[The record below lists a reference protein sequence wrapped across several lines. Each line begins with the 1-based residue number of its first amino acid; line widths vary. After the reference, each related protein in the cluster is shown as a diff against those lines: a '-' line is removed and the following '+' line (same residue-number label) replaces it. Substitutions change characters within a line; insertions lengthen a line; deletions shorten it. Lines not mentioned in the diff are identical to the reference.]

1 MKKQVLSIAGIIVAT
16 TLVNASAMPMGDS
29 MMMHTNTSSM
39 MSANLSINN
48 NLKMGSMGDDVM
60 SLQTFLE
67 SKGHL
72 TMPQGLAKGYFGK
85 LTQRALIRYQSS
97 VGLPATGYYGAM
109 TRAKMNAG
117 MGMSSDNTMSGGSM
131 MAKEDGVMVGGALMV
146 ANKDIVDN
154 AVNANNVTTVVAAV
168 KAAGLVDTL
177 KSAGPFTVF
186 APTNSAFA
194 ALPAGTVATLLLPE
208 NKATLIDILTYH
220 VVAGRYTSSD
230 LTDGLV
236 LKTVEGKTLKFKK
249 VNGQL
254 MINGKAIIETANVI
268 SSNGV
273 THVINSVLMPGDAQY
288 VGAGVEVGG
297 ALMVAN
303 KDIVDNALSASN
315 VTTVVAAVKAAGLV
329 DTLKSAGPFTV
340 FAPTNSAF
348 AALPAGTV
356 ATLLLPENKA
366 KLAGIL
372 TYHVVAGAYTTKDL
386 YDGQSLKTVQGQS
399 LAVSK
404 KNGIVTINGAAI
416 IETPNVIS
424 SNGVTHVINSVLL
437 PQ

>member
-16 TLVNASAMPMGDS
+16 TLVNASAMS
-29 MMMHTNTSSM
+29 MEESTTMRSDASSM
-39 MSANLSINN
+39 VTTHLSTGSNLM
-48 NLKMGSMGDDVM
+48 LGSMGDDVM

-85 LTQRALIRYQSS
+85 LTKRALIRYQAS
-97 VGLPATGYYGAM
+97 VGLPATGYFGAM
-109 TRAKMNAG
+109 TRAKMSVG
-117 MGMSSDNTMSGGSM
+117 MGMSSEHSMSGDSM
-131 MAKEDGVMVGGALMV
+131 MKKEDGVMVGGALMV

-194 ALPAGTVATLLLPE
+194 ALPAGTVA
-208 NKATLIDILTYH
+208 
-220 VVAGRYTSSD
+220 S
-230 LTDGLV
+230 
-236 LKTVEGKTLKFKK
+236 
-249 VNGQL
+249 
-254 MINGKAIIETANVI
+254 
-268 SSNGV
+268 
-273 THVINSVLMPGDAQY
+273 
-288 VGAGVEVGG
+288 
-297 ALMVAN
+297 
-303 KDIVDNALSASN
+303 
-315 VTTVVAAVKAAGLV
+315 
-329 DTLKSAGPFTV
+329 
-340 FAPTNSAF
+340 
-348 AALPAGTV
+348 
-356 ATLLLPENKA
+356 LLLPENKA

-372 TYHVVAGAYTTKDL
+372 TYHVVAGAYTVKDL
-386 YDGQSLKTVQGQS
+386 YDGQSLKTVQGQN
-399 LAVSK
+399 LTVSK
-404 KNGIVTINGAAI
+404 KSGVVTINGVAV